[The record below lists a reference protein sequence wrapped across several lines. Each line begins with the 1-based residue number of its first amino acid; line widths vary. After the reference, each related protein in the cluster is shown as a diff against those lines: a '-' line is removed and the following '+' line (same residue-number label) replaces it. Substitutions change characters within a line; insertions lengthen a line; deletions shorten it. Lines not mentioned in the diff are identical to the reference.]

1 MTKQLMDGK
10 SGMKRLRFTCL
21 IASVAVALMAGCAL
35 PLKNEPLK
43 QVLKPL
49 ATDEFNRSEPEKL
62 PDEIEDVQ
70 RIPQDVRIFADS
82 ITTPLSPDE
91 QALAV
96 QQFRERFFSP
106 WTAPEPLYSLSE
118 AIQGMKDIAQKVWY
132 GENRLKVAPQR
143 IKAVQAHA
151 DLDRLPSM
159 NKPGIAIAPTFM
171 RGLPNLKPM
180 YETAD
185 DFPFDQLQYTEVKP
199 NEPLRILHESDTGA
213 WVFVETAY
221 GLGWVKAD
229 TVRIADES
237 LQQRLTTAEL
247 VVIARDFAVIRD
259 KQGKALP
266 QPKIG
271 TLYPIV
277 KEEPE
282 HWLINVAIAGEGELA
297 ALKTARIAKKDADR
311 FPLPFSAATITHVGN
326 ELLKT
331 PYGWGELFRDRDCSA
346 TTRDFFIPFGIWLP
360 RNSRQQINSGQPL
373 SLENLSKADKEKL
386 LREQGVPFRT
396 LVHRKGHIMLYVG
409 LMNGKPVILH
419 NTWAI
424 RFKTKSGTE
433 QKFYIGR
440 TVLTTLEA
448 GDEFPLSR
456 GTLLDHVDGMLRLPA
471 NKQQEGNIR

>member
-1 MTKQLMDGK
+1 
-10 SGMKRLRFTCL
+10 
-21 IASVAVALMAGCAL
+21 MAGCAL
-35 PLKNEPLK
+35 PLKSEPLK
-43 QVLKPL
+43 QVLNPP

-62 PDEIEDVQ
+62 PDEIVDVQ
-70 RIPQDVRIFADS
+70 RIPQNVRIFADS
-82 ITTPLSPDE
+82 ITAPVSPDE
-91 QALAV
+91 QAQAV
-96 QQFRERFFSP
+96 HLFRERFFSP
-106 WTAPEPLYSLSE
+106 WTAPEPLFSISE
-118 AIQGMKDIAQKVWY
+118 TIQGMKDIAQKVWY
-132 GENRLKVAPQR
+132 GENRLKVVPQR
-143 IKAVQAHA
+143 IKAILAHA

-213 WVFVETAY
+213 WVFVETSY

-229 TVRIADES
+229 TVKIADES

-247 VVIARDFAVIRD
+247 VVITRDFAVIRD

-282 HWLINVAIAGEGELA
+282 YWVINVAVAGEGELA
-297 ALKTARIAKKDADR
+297 ALKTARIAQKDASR
-311 FPLPFSAATITHVGN
+311 FPLPFSAATVTHIGN

-346 TTRDFFIPFGIWLP
+346 TTRDFFLPFGIWLP
-360 RNSRQQINSGQPL
+360 RNSRQQINSGQPVA
-373 SLENLSKADKEKL
+373 LENLSGADKEKL
-386 LREQGVPFRT
+386 LRELGIPFRT

-409 LMNGKPVILH
+409 LMHGKPVILH

-424 RFKTKSGTE
+424 RFKTKGGAE
-433 QKFYIGR
+433 EKFYIGR

-456 GTLLDHVDGMLRLPA
+456 GTLLDHVDGMLNLPVNNRKETA
-471 NKQQEGNIR
+471 LHQP